1 MATTKTINGLLYIKI
16 NGCFMDADTVI
27 SIFNRQQTYIDML
40 LKEVEALALNE
51 ADFSA
56 QA

>member
-1 MATTKTINGLLYIKI
+1 MATTKTINGLVYIKI
-16 NGCFMDADTVI
+16 NGCFMDADTVV

-40 LKEVEALALNE
+40 LKEVEKIAQNE

-56 QA
+56 